1 MVAAE
6 AHAAKTGDQRR
17 DDHRPAD
24 SDIHRTLIAHQ
35 LICPVAEQEH
45 QPVQAPEQT
54 GCQTSRIAFVAPDMI
69 ATTSSTAP
77 ASQYK

>member
-6 AHAAKTGDQRR
+6 AHAAKTGDQRQ
-17 DDHRPAD
+17 DDHHPAD
-24 SDIHRTLIAHQ
+24 SDIHLTLIAHQ